1 MQLKR
6 LWPSLSWAILI
17 LILVGFPGEYIPK
30 VTSFW
35 DWLSPDKFVHTI
47 IFGVQAYLLLHG
59 FNVKFITGKR
69 RSNLMLVL
77 FVISVAFAALT
88 ELLQIYVFVGR
99 FGNLFDFLADVSGV
113 ILGFVA
119 YYLLNIKKNR
129 AGNKFC

>member
-6 LWPSLSWAILI
+6 LWPSISWAIII

-30 VTSFW
+30 VTTFW

-47 IFGVQAYLLLHG
+47 IFGVQAYLLLYG
-59 FNVKFITGKR
+59 FNVQSMAGKTRGRYMIALFI
-69 RSNLMLVL
+69 
-77 FVISVAFAALT
+77 ISVSFAALT
-88 ELLQIYVFVGR
+88 EILQIYVFIGR

-113 ILGFVA
+113 IVGFVA

-129 AGNKFC
+129 AGN